1 MNTLMKFTLCTLA
14 VCVSVLAVR
23 AAEQPEPGPWK
34 VDVSTGI
41 VTTQSSYSDNW
52 TGGEAGS
59 LNWVAFYNSMTSRQI
74 TRNWYNQY
82 DWKLAF
88 GQTHIQNTD
97 SVNDKYWESPKKSE
111 DKIRFDALLR
121 LTKGWFADPY
131 LAFTFESQFL
141 DASSPYTAR
150 YINPI
155 ELTESSGLARTI
167 VNVRDRTLLTTRLGL
182 GLRQRLVRFDDPAD
196 SLSVEPDEISESTLD
211 GGVEWVTD
219 LLLSSA
225 GSKYSF
231 NSKLTIFNALFNSK
245 EDELPNDYWKTADV
259 NWDNILRV
267 KVSSL
272 INVGLN
278 WQLLYDKEVDLGG
291 RLKQSLSVG
300 LVYNWANFDKE
311 ADKK

>member
-1 MNTLMKFTLCTLA
+1 MNSLTKASFCILA
-14 VCVSVLAVR
+14 LFVCILSAR
-23 AAEQPEPGPWK
+23 AGEQPEPGPWK

-59 LNWVAFYNSMTSRQI
+59 VNWVAFYNSMTKRQI

-88 GQTHIQNTD
+88 GQTHVQNTD
-97 SVNDKYWESPKKSE
+97 SVNDKYWETPKKSE
-111 DKIRFDALLR
+111 DKIRFDALLK

-131 LAFTFESQFL
+131 FALTAETQFW
-141 DASSPYTAR
+141 DARSKQNPR
-150 YINPI
+150 YLNPLV
-155 ELTESSGLARTI
+155 LTESSGLARTI
-167 VNVRDRTLLTTRLGL
+167 YEVPDRALFTSRLGV
-182 GLRQRLVRFDDPAD
+182 GLRQQWESKDDTSQVDLPT
-196 SLSVEPDEISESTLD
+196 ISTNSLD

-225 GSKYSF
+225 ASKYSF
-231 NSKLTIFNALFNSK
+231 NSKLTVFNALFNSK
-245 EDELPNDYWKTADV
+245 EDELPNDYWKTADA
-259 NWDNILRV
+259 NWDNYLRV

-291 RLKQSLSVG
+291 RLKQALSVG
-300 LVYNWANFDKE
+300 LVYNWANFDKDAE
-311 ADKK
+311 KK